1 MSNLYGSIEAGGT
14 KFVLAVGDGELN
26 IIKRI
31 TIPTRS
37 PGETIKGVI
46 DFFKDYSLKGIG
58 LGSFGPADINKGS
71 STYGYITNTPKLS
84 WNMYDIVGNLERALN
99 VPIYFTTDVNAA
111 CYGEYVKGNAQGTKS
126 CVYFT
131 VGTGV
136 GAGAINAGEF
146 IQGFGH
152 PEMGHMIV
160 KQHHSDTYEGNC
172 PFHKNCL
179 EGLAA
184 GPTIEDRL
192 GIKGEQ
198 IEENNPVWDY
208 IADYLA
214 QAAYNTTLFLS
225 PQVIIFGGGVMNQ
238 PYLLDKIKANF
249 KELMND
255 YVATPDLNAYILQP
269 ELKDNA
275 GTIGCLALAKKH
287 FE

>member
-37 PGETIKGVI
+37 PGETIKEVI

>member
-26 IIKRI
+26 IIKRV
-31 TIPTRS
+31 TIPTRT
-37 PGETIKGVI
+37 PAETISAVI
-46 DFFKDYSLKGIG
+46 DFFQDYSLKGIG
-58 LGSFGPADINKGS
+58 LGSFGPADINKES

-84 WNMYDIVGNLERALN
+84 WSMYDIVGNLESALN

-111 CYGEYVKGNAQGTKS
+111 CYGEYVKGNAKGTKS

-131 VGTGV
+131 VGTGI
-136 GAGAINAGEF
+136 GAGAINHGEF

-160 KQHHSDTYEGNC
+160 KQHHSDTYEGSC
-172 PFHKNCL
+172 PFHTNCL

-184 GPTIEDRL
+184 GPAIEHRL
-192 GIKGEQ
+192 GVKGEQ
-198 IEENNPVWDY
+198 IEVTNPMWDY
-208 IADYLA
+208 VADYLA

-225 PQVIIFGGGVMNQ
+225 PQVIIFGGGVMKQ
-238 PYLLDKIKANF
+238 PHLLDKIKATF

-255 YVATPDLNAYILQP
+255 YVATPDLDAYILQP
-269 ELKDNA
+269 ELQDNA
-275 GTIGCLALAKKH
+275 GTTGCLALAKKH